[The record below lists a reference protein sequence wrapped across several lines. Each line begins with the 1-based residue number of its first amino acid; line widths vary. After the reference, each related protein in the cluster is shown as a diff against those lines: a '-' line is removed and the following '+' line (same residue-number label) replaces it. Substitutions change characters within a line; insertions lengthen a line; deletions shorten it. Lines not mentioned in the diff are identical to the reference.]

1 MENKSSNGWKFFA
14 LLFGALLAGVVGLY
28 IYKQQNPDY
37 DPWEEPWEN
46 SSSPVDLGLTKD
58 AEPEADA
65 TAAAPAAEPEAA
77 RFCLSRHTYAALGLL
92 LRPVSCDTG
101 FFFCFCDC
109 DWLAAFRR
117 TVAVLPR
124 TSGTYVRA
132 LPAYAIGHAKN
143 IRKGPWKLPRAFV
156 VITYPP
162 IAKRTERKRSCV
174 RRRCRRRFMTA
185 P

>member
-1 MENKSSNGWKFFA
+1 MVIKSSNGWKFFA

-77 RFCLSRHTYAALGLL
+77 
-92 LRPVSCDTG
+92 
-101 FFFCFCDC
+101 
-109 DWLAAFRR
+109 
-117 TVAVLPR
+117 
-124 TSGTYVRA
+124 
-132 LPAYAIGHAKN
+132 
-143 IRKGPWKLPRAFV
+143 
-156 VITYPP
+156 
-162 IAKRTERKRSCV
+162 
-174 RRRCRRRFMTA
+174 
-185 P
+185 

>member
-65 TAAAPAAEPEAA
+65 TAAAPAAEPEAPDSA
-77 RFCLSRHTYAALGLL
+77 FPGTPMPRWVCCFALYLAIQGFSFAFAIAIGLRLPSYCRCIATYV
-92 LRPVSCDTG
+92 R
-101 FFFCFCDC
+101 
-109 DWLAAFRR
+109 
-117 TVAVLPR
+117 
-124 TSGTYVRA
+124 TYVRA

-143 IRKGPWKLPRAFV
+143 IRKGPWKIPRAFV

-174 RRRCRRRFMTA
+174 RRDA
-185 P
+185 GDVS

>member
-65 TAAAPAAEPEAA
+65 TAAVRSA
-77 RFCLSRHTYAALGLL
+77 RTFGHYRHTQSDMRKTYEKALGKSQGPSSSSLIRP
-92 LRPVSCDTG
+92 LRNGRSGSDHACVGDASDVS
-101 FFFCFCDC
+101 
-109 DWLAAFRR
+109 
-117 TVAVLPR
+117 
-124 TSGTYVRA
+124 
-132 LPAYAIGHAKN
+132 
-143 IRKGPWKLPRAFV
+143 
-156 VITYPP
+156 
-162 IAKRTERKRSCV
+162 
-174 RRRCRRRFMTA
+174 
-185 P
+185 